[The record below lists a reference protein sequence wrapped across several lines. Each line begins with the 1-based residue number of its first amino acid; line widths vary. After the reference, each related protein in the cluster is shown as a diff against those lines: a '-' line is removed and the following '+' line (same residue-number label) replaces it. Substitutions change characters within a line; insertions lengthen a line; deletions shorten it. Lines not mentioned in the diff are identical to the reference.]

1 MKNKIRAW
9 FSLYLAGLFLLIGVP
24 LILFSLAGFHDVI
37 KGHLAGQAGVSKAR
51 QCGAEGREAKGQ
63 NLEREVSAMPK
74 TCVFLLLVTLFPVI
88 GCFLL
93 PADPVISVQG
103 RIQVPELAEDECTLR
118 IIDSETGDELAKR
131 SIGNDFFVGAVISP
145 FVSLV
150 DIEISCM
157 GTAKVFW
164 SKGNKTANYRSET
177 LDLGVI
183 DLTNGE

>member
-1 MKNKIRAW
+1 MPKNRK
-9 FSLYLAGLFLLIGVP
+9 FLLP
-24 LILFSLAGFHDVI
+24 LA
-37 KGHLAGQAGVSKAR
+37 
-51 QCGAEGREAKGQ
+51 
-63 NLEREVSAMPK
+63 
-74 TCVFLLLVTLFPVI
+74 LFPVI

-103 RIQVPELAEDECTLR
+103 RIQLPELAEDECTLR
-118 IIDSETGDELAKR
+118 IIDSATGDELTKR
-131 SIGNDFFVGAVISP
+131 PIGSDFYVGAIISP

-164 SKGNKTANYRSET
+164 SRGNKTANYRSET